1 MTAVSSPTGPARSA
15 GTQRKRGLV
24 PSVVSGVLLGVVGGL
39 LAAFVMAQFAHGSR
53 GINQIVVSGYVG
65 WTIFFFIGIGAFNYP
80 LRWGFGRT
88 QPTHEDERELA
99 GEGQGPWRYFRFCT
113 DHKVV
118 GIQYLITVFVL
129 FTVGGI
135 AAFLIRLEQ
144 STPGAKFLVP
154 NAYNTIVGVHGILM
168 IAATVIM
175 ITGPFGNFILPIAI
189 GARDM
194 AFPRLNALSYW
205 LLFAAIPVFL
215 SVFALGGFPTGWTG
229 YAPLADQANAGMD
242 AYAFTIVLFG
252 LSLGI
257 SAMNI
262 VVTVVTLRAP
272 GMRWNR
278 LPVFVWGWT
287 LSVLLGLVVFPSF
300 MLAEILVLSDRIF
313 GTAFYISALG
323 GSEWLYEQ
331 LFWFMGHPEV
341 YVIALPSM
349 AVVAEVV
356 SVFSRKPVYSY
367 KAALGGFMGVAALSM
382 IVWAHHLFWSGANT
396 PLDAPFMLTTELISI
411 PTGLIFLVVVGTF
424 WRGRIWRSVPLLFA
438 LGFVFNFIIG
448 GVTGLYLADVPT
460 DAVFHGGMFVVAH
473 FHFTL
478 VGGMVFGF
486 FAAVY
491 YWFPK
496 IFGRR
501 LNDTLGRVHFWLFE
515 IGFVGTF
522 MALFYAGLHGEARWQ
537 ANIPV
542 KFATPNLIASL
553 FACLL
558 VAAVSIFGYN
568 VISAW
573 RSGPTADADEW
584 GSKSLE
590 WTVPT
595 PVPLENFERIPVVT
609 GSSYEYYDATSS
621 IGADQPGYPGGPSVA
636 DGGSAVDGGA
646 SSPPGL

>member
-1 MTAVSSPTGPARSA
+1 MTTTSPSPGTAQRADRPRAAR
-15 GTQRKRGLV
+15 LV
-24 PSVVSGVLLGVVGGL
+24 PSVLSGLVLGLVGGL
-39 LAAFVMAQFAHGSR
+39 LAALIVAQFAHGTR
-53 GINQIVVSGYVG
+53 GINQIVVAGYMG
-65 WTIFFFIGIGAFNYP
+65 WAVFFFVGIGACSYP
-80 LRWGFGRT
+80 LRWAFGRT
-88 QPTHEDERELA
+88 QPTHDDELELA
-99 GEGQGPWRYFRFCT
+99 GKGQGPWRYFRFCT

-129 FTVGGI
+129 FIVGGT

-144 STPGAKFLVP
+144 STPGAKFVTP
-154 NAYNTIVGVHGILM
+154 GTYNTIVGVHGLLM
-168 IAATVIM
+168 IAATIIM
-175 ITGPFGNFILPIAI
+175 ITGPFANFILPIAI

-205 LLFAAIPVFL
+205 LLFAAVPVFL

-229 YAPLADQANAGMD
+229 YAPLADQGNAGMD
-242 AYAFTIVLFG
+242 AYAFTILLFG

-262 VVTVVTLRAP
+262 IVTVITLRAP
-272 GMRWNR
+272 GMRLNR

-287 LSVLLGLVVFPSF
+287 LSVLLGAIALPSF
-300 MLAEILVLSDRIF
+300 MLAECLVLSDRVF
-313 GTAFYISALG
+313 GTAFFVSAFG

-356 SVFSRKPVYSY
+356 SVFSRKPIFSY
-367 KAALGGFMGVAALSM
+367 KGVVGGFVGVAALSM

-396 PLDAPFMLTTELISI
+396 PLDGPFMLSTELISI
-411 PTGLIFLVVVGTF
+411 PTGMIFLVIVGTF

-438 LGFVFNFIIG
+438 LGFVLNFIIG

-460 DAVFHGGMFVVAH
+460 DGVFHGGMFVVAH

-496 IFGRR
+496 LFGRR
-501 LNDTLGRVHFWLFE
+501 LNDRLGRLHFWLFE
-515 IGFVGTF
+515 IGFLGTF
-522 MALFYAGLHGEARWQ
+522 LPLFYAGEHGEARWQ

-542 KFATPNLIASL
+542 QFATPNLVASL

-558 VAAVSIFGYN
+558 LAAVSIFAYN

-573 RSGPTADADEW
+573 RSGPKAEADEW
-584 GSKSLE
+584 GAKSLE
-590 WTVPT
+590 WSVPT

-609 GSSYEYYDATSS
+609 GSSYDYGN
-621 IGADQPGYPGGPSVA
+621 GAGARAPAAAGAAPRAVGGEVPVS
-636 DGGSAVDGGA
+636 GA
-646 SSPPGL
+646 EA